1 MPQSLSKI
9 TRRRRFSSALQL
21 GFGLLALIGAAMLSD
36 LAQHEAHVK
45 PAIAVTLMLTG
56 LLSIAWAAWHHPFRM
71 GAGTHRLRFTDV
83 AGAEEAKK
91 NLMEVAAYL
100 KAPRKYEAIG
110 AVFPRGVILHGAP
123 GTGKTLLAKAL
134 AGEAGAH
141 FMAVNGADFGSML
154 IGVAAAKVRRQF
166 ARARALAPCV
176 LFIDEIDAVGG
187 KRLEEGSAAAREMG
201 ATLNALLVEM
211 DGFGDNSGVIV
222 VAATNRLA
230 ALDPALL
237 RSGRFDRRIQLNLP
251 SLKERADIL
260 QIHGRKITLAKGI
273 DYLELARQTIGFS
286 GADLANL
293 MNQAALLAVH
303 QNAEVV
309 DMTMLLR
316 ARNVMLMG
324 EESRSTL
331 AMLDGQTRHRLAI
344 HECGHAIV
352 AMAGNLDPVTAV
364 SIVPRGLSLGQTFIA
379 PLKDMLLHSQHALLN
394 QINILVA
401 GRVAEEIFSKSIST
415 GADDDI
421 ARATEL
427 ALAIVGR
434 HGMTDFGMMHVGEQA
449 SPQLRYAAECRAIEL
464 IDQAR
469 SRAGQ
474 ILNAN
479 FSVVERMAL
488 RLVDVEEMDQ
498 FELRQF
504 KALLAPQSDMLARAA

>member
-1 MPQSLSKI
+1 MSYPLSKI
-9 TRRRRFSSALQL
+9 LRRRRLYSILQL
-21 GFGLLALIGAAMLSD
+21 GFGLLALIGAAMFSD
-36 LAQHEAHVK
+36 IAQHEVHVK
-45 PAIAVTLMLTG
+45 PALAITLMLTG
-56 LLSIAWAAWHHPFRM
+56 LLSIAWAAWHHPFRIH
-71 GAGTHRLRFTDV
+71 AGTHRMRFTDV

-100 KAPRKYEAIG
+100 KAPRRYEAIG

-141 FMAVNGADFGSML
+141 FLAVNGSEFGSML

-187 KRLEEGSAAAREMG
+187 RRLEEGSAAAREMG

-251 SLKERADIL
+251 NLKERGEIL
-260 QIHGRKITLAKGI
+260 QIHGHKIKLAKGI
-273 DYLELARQTIGFS
+273 DFLDLARQTIGFS

-303 QNAEVV
+303 QNAEHVE
-309 DMTMLLR
+309 MAQLLR

-331 AMLDGQTRHRLAI
+331 AMLDNKTRHRLAI
-344 HECGHAIV
+344 HECGHAVV
-352 AMAGNLDPVTAV
+352 AMAGGLDPVTCV
-364 SIVPRGLSLGQTFIA
+364 SIVPRGLSLGQTFLSPVKD
-379 PLKDMLLHSQHALLN
+379 PLLLSQQALLN

-421 ARATEL
+421 ARATAL

-434 HGMTDFGMMHVGEQA
+434 HGMTDFGMMHVGEGA

-469 SRAGQ
+469 GRAGQ

-479 FSVVERMAL
+479 HSLVERMAL
-488 RLVDVEEMDQ
+488 RLVDVEEMDH

-504 KALLAPQSDMLARAA
+504 KDALAPQGEPLMRAA